1 MGERAIRYV
10 NEKGIV
16 GIVLAGHPYHLD
28 PEVNHGIPELIN
40 GYNVAVLTEDS
51 VAGRMSAANTGDE
64 IKVIDQWAYHSRL
77 YRAAY
82 AVAKDPDLRMIEM
95 VQMNS
100 FGCGLDA
107 ISADQAAKILEK
119 EGRLHT
125 LLKIDESKN
134 NGAVRIRIRS
144 LLAAVKAENSLP
156 PEIPVALKARH
167 SSGKRTILCPPLSQ
181 YHFQFLESIMRAEG
195 YDFRVLPEGGR
206 ESAEL
211 GLNYVNNDACYP
223 AMIVVGQFLNALR
236 SGEYDPKNTDC
247 FYAQTGGSCR
257 ASNYVPLLRRALDD
271 AGFEEARVLA
281 VNSQG
286 KNSVSFRLPPRVIF
300 RSAKAMVYGDL
311 LMRLLLRTRP
321 YELRPGEA
329 TEVYNAWSSRYRDMI
344 MSGSAMSF
352 RSFVCETVAD
362 FNRIRVTETE
372 KPKVGIVGEILV
384 KYHSGANDRLVDLIE
399 SSGGEAVLTDIASFL
414 LYCLFDPVYRYRS
427 LSGSFCSAVAGKASI
442 AAVEMIRK
450 PVRDALRGTRF
461 GCLHDIYSLSD
472 KASSVVSCANQA
484 GEGWLLTA
492 EMISLIESGV
502 KKIICVQPFA
512 CLPNHITGK
521 GVIKEL
527 RRRYSGTS
535 LLALDYDSG
544 TSSVNQMNRIRL
556 LMS

>member
-1 MGERAIRYV
+1 
-10 NEKGIV
+10 
-16 GIVLAGHPYHLD
+16 
-28 PEVNHGIPELIN
+28 
-40 GYNVAVLTEDS
+40 
-51 VAGRMSAANTGDE
+51 
-64 IKVIDQWAYHSRL
+64 
-77 YRAAY
+77 
-82 AVAKDPDLRMIEM
+82 
-95 VQMNS
+95 
-100 FGCGLDA
+100 
-107 ISADQAAKILEK
+107 
-119 EGRLHT
+119 
-125 LLKIDESKN
+125 
-134 NGAVRIRIRS
+134 
-144 LLAAVKAENSLP
+144 
-156 PEIPVALKARH
+156 
-167 SSGKRTILCPPLSQ
+167 
-181 YHFQFLESIMRAEG
+181 MRAEG
-195 YDFRVLPEGGR
+195 HDFRILPEGGR
-206 ESAEL
+206 DSVEL

-236 SGEYDPKNTDC
+236 SGKYDPKNTDC

-271 AGFEEARVLA
+271 AGFDEVRVLA

-286 KNSVSFRLPPRVIF
+286 KNSVSFHLSPRVIL

-321 YELRPGEA
+321 YELRSGE
-329 TEVYNAWSSRYRDMI
+329 TMGVYDAWSSKYREMI
-344 MSGSAMSF
+344 IKGSALSF
-352 RSFVCETVAD
+352 SSFVRETVAD
-362 FNRIRVTETE
+362 FNRISVSGIE

-384 KYHSGANDRLVDLIE
+384 KYHSGANERLVDLIE
-399 SSGGEAVLTDIASFL
+399 SSGGEAVMTDIASFL

-427 LSGSFCSAVAGKASI
+427 LSGSLCSAVAGRVAI
-442 AAVEMIRK
+442 AAVEIIRK

-461 GCLHDIYSLSD
+461 GRLHDIYSLAD

-527 RRRYSGTS
+527 RRRYNGTS
-535 LLALDYDSG
+535 LLALDYDPG